1 MKLPNSI
8 ARPVLAYVQFGSPVT
23 DDNYLRETRQQ
34 ESSTS
39 QAALLQNVFVANHAQ
54 TGNAPLFFE

>member
-1 MKLPNSI
+1 M
-8 ARPVLAYVQFGSPVT
+8 T